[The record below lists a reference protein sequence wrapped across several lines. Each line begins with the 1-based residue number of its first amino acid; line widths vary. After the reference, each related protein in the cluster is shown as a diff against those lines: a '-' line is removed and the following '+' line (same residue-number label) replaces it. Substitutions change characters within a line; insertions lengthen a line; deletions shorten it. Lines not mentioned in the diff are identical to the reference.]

1 MSLEEKKTTTRKP
14 ASFGQVSQ
22 QLYEIGK
29 LPPQA
34 VELEEAVLGALML
47 EKDALTAVIDVL
59 QPKSFYK
66 EAHGR
71 IFSAIQNLFQRSEPI
86 DILTVTQ
93 ELKRTGELEI
103 VGGAYYISQLT
114 NRVASSANVEFHA
127 RIIAQKYI
135 QRELIRI
142 SSDTIREAYD
152 DTADVFDLLDNAERN
167 LFSVVEGNIRK
178 NYDKM
183 SSLISQ
189 AMLQIEAAKN
199 QKSGVSGVP
208 SGFTDLDRMTSG
220 WQPSDLVILAARPA
234 MGKCLGKGTKVVM
247 FDGTLKNVEDVQA
260 GDLLMGDDSTSRL
273 VMGTTRGQENM
284 YWVHQNHGIS
294 YRVNESHILSLKRSR
309 NEGAHKHGEVLNIEI
324 RDYLQKSDKFKS
336 NYKGYKVAVEF
347 PVQNVSVDP
356 YFLGLWLGDG
366 HSYSSR
372 ITNTDAEVIDYIKDY
387 AEELELEFVEYKQEG
402 KTTNYGITK
411 GFRGQQDFFSLQ
423 GELRA
428 MNLLENKHIPQQYIS
443 NSTENRLQLLAGLID
458 SDGHYSEEFNVYEIT
473 QKNVQLANDIKY
485 LCDTLGF
492 KTSLNVKKAQ
502 IADRNFECDVYRVR
516 ISGNVDI
523 IPVKIERK
531 KARARKAITDWRQ
544 TGITVEFDKFDDY
557 YGFEIDGN
565 HLFLLE
571 DMTVTHN
578 TAFVLT
584 LARNAAVDFQKP
596 IAVFSLEMASVQ
608 LVQRLISAE
617 AELSAEKLKKGQLVD
632 HEMQQL
638 HVKIGK
644 LSEAPLFI
652 DDTPALSIFEMRAKC
667 RRLKAQHDIQ
677 MVIVDYL
684 QLMTAGGDN
693 SRGNREQEISTIS
706 RSLKSIAKELNIP
719 IIALSQLSRAVETRG
734 GDKRP
739 QLSDLRE
746 SGAIEQDADMVLF
759 IHRPEYYGFTQDAEG
774 NATNGLAEIIIAKH
788 RNGAVGSVNLRFV
801 DKLAKFMDMDG
812 GLDGG
817 GMGTYSN
824 DGNGPYDPKAGL
836 GPNDDFNN
844 FPTGGGGS
852 IIRGSK
858 LNDIEEDPF

>member
-234 MGKCLGKGTKVVM
+234 MGK
-247 FDGTLKNVEDVQA
+247 
-260 GDLLMGDDSTSRL
+260 
-273 VMGTTRGQENM
+273 
-284 YWVHQNHGIS
+284 
-294 YRVNESHILSLKRSR
+294 
-309 NEGAHKHGEVLNIEI
+309 
-324 RDYLQKSDKFKS
+324 
-336 NYKGYKVAVEF
+336 
-347 PVQNVSVDP
+347 
-356 YFLGLWLGDG
+356 
-366 HSYSSR
+366 
-372 ITNTDAEVIDYIKDY
+372 
-387 AEELELEFVEYKQEG
+387 
-402 KTTNYGITK
+402 
-411 GFRGQQDFFSLQ
+411 
-423 GELRA
+423 
-428 MNLLENKHIPQQYIS
+428 
-443 NSTENRLQLLAGLID
+443 
-458 SDGHYSEEFNVYEIT
+458 
-473 QKNVQLANDIKY
+473 
-485 LCDTLGF
+485 
-492 KTSLNVKKAQ
+492 
-502 IADRNFECDVYRVR
+502 
-516 ISGNVDI
+516 
-523 IPVKIERK
+523 
-531 KARARKAITDWRQ
+531 
-544 TGITVEFDKFDDY
+544 
-557 YGFEIDGN
+557 
-565 HLFLLE
+565 
-571 DMTVTHN
+571 